1 MTTVWSYCEGRFGTW
16 SWGGLDNFW
25 PLWKM
30 DDLHLEGAELADWH
44 PGSFPSGCSSPG
56 PSFQTYKSEIIDDTK
71 FSCLQNPKQSHCRL
85 FFLTCV
91 LPPLHRPVSQGS
103 PSCPTTAPSHQS
115 TARRHSPHWTCGRQP
130 EHREATAVSAL
141 PHPPPQCTAA
151 LPPPYALAPPAVRRR
166 PHKTCFHARN

>member
-1 MTTVWSYCEGRFGTW
+1 
-16 SWGGLDNFW
+16 
-25 PLWKM
+25 M

-56 PSFQTYKSEIIDDTK
+56 PSFQTYKSEIIDDKKIRLLTK
-71 FSCLQNPKQSHCRL
+71 SEAITLPPL

-103 PSCPTTAPSHQS
+103 PSCSTIAPSHQS

-130 EHREATAVSAL
+130 EHREATAVSA
-141 PHPPPQCTAA
+141 PPRPPPQYTAA
-151 LPPPYALAPPAVRRR
+151 LPPPYALAPPVARSR
-166 PHKTCFHARN
+166 PHKKCLHTRN